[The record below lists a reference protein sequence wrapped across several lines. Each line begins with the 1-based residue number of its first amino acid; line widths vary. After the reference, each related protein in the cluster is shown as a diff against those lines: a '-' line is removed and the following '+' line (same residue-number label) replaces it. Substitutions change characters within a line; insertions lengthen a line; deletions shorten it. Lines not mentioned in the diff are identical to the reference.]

1 MQRPSGPVTAPK
13 QTVITGCDGL
23 GATVAAA
30 LAEKGYVVTVLDP
43 RPEAFDR
50 LPRDLV
56 QQDRIIVV
64 VGDATRHEDLRRASV
79 RDAGAFMALSGS
91 DSENALV
98 GQLAKHVYHVPTV
111 VCRIDDPTMQ
121 GMYTRLG
128 LDAISG
134 TALVARAVLEA
145 DV

>member
-1 MQRPSGPVTAPK
+1 VTAPR
-13 QTVITGCDGL
+13 QTVVTSCGGL

-30 LAEKGYVVTVLDP
+30 LAEKGHVVTVLDP
-43 RPEAFDR
+43 RSEAFDR

-56 QQDRIIVV
+56 QQERIIAV
-64 VGDATRHEDLRRASV
+64 VGDAKRHEDLRRASV
-79 RDAGAFMALSGS
+79 RDADAVMALSS
-91 DSENALV
+91 NDSENALV

-145 DV
+145 GT

>member
-1 MQRPSGPVTAPK
+1 MQRTFGPVTTPK
-13 QTVITGCDGL
+13 QTVVTSCDGL

-30 LAEKGYVVTVLDP
+30 LAEKGHTVTVLDP
-43 RPEAFDR
+43 HSEAFGR
-50 LPRDLV
+50 LPTELV
-56 QQDRIIVV
+56 QQQRIIAR
-64 VGDATRHEDLRRASV
+64 VGNATSHDDLRRASI
-79 RDAGAFMALSGS
+79 RDADAVMALSSS

-111 VCRIDDPTMQ
+111 VCRVDDPTML

-145 DV
+145 GG